1 MEVRIR
7 PAKAGEAHSVLAMYE
22 WLFESPGRAPA
33 WWNEEKALNRLRGAI
48 DAGDAEVLVAE
59 DESGSLIG
67 VAAAYIDLESVRF
80 GRRCWVEDLAVHPD
94 RRSEGI
100 GARLLGAAR
109 DWARGQG
116 ATHLEL
122 DTGEARAAA
131 RRFYERES
139 PHHVGISYSWELR
152 SD

>member
-7 PAKAGEAHSVLAMYE
+7 PAKAGEEHAVLAMYE
-22 WLFESPGRAPA
+22 WLFEPPGRTPA
-33 WWNEEKALNRLRGAI
+33 GWNEELALKRLRGAI
-48 DAGDAEVLVAE
+48 ESGDAEVLVAE
-59 DESGSLIG
+59 DDSGNLVG

-100 GARLLGAAR
+100 GSRLLAAAR
-109 DWARGQG
+109 DWAQGHG

-139 PHHVGISYSWELR
+139 PQHAGISYSWDLR
-152 SD
+152 SG